1 MNWTG
6 ERLQTFIYN
15 RDAIE
20 HLHRYA
26 ITTPYVV
33 NKDVLDIACG
43 EGYGSNLISKYA
55 NQVYGVDID
64 STTIDLAEKKYKK
77 DNLLFKTGSTDAIP
91 LKENSIDVVIS
102 FETIEHHDKHEKM
115 FDEIKR
121 VLKKD
126 GILIISTPDKK
137 YYSDTRNFK
146 NQFHVKELYRFEFL
160 NLISNK
166 FSQYQLLNQEYL
178 GSTSVINEI
187 NLNEKSIIYG
197 GNYNNISILKVH
209 PLYMVAIC
217 SDYKFDNMKDSIFDG
232 TIICQEELNNHTNK
246 VHKSIT
252 FRVGSFFLYPLR
264 LIKRLVK

>member
-26 ITTPYVV
+26 ITTPYIVTK
-33 NKDVLDIACG
+33 NVLDVACG

-64 STTIDLAEKKYKK
+64 STTIDLAKKKYKK
-77 DNLLFKTGSTDAIP
+77 DNLSFKSGSTDAIP
-91 LKENSIDVVIS
+91 LGDNSIDVVIS
-102 FETIEHHDKHEKM
+102 FETIEHHNKHEKM

-137 YYSDTRNFK
+137 FYSDVRNFTNK
-146 NQFHVKELYRFEFL
+146 FHIKELYKSEFL
-160 NLISNK
+160 NLISKN
-166 FSQYQLLNQEYL
+166 FSQYLLLNQEYI
-178 GSTSVINEI
+178 GSTSVIN
-187 NLNEKSIIYG
+187 LNEKSMIYG
-197 GNYNNISILKVH
+197 GNYNNIDILKVD
-209 PLYMVAIC
+209 PLYLVAIC
-217 SDYKFDNMKDSIFDG
+217 SDYKFNNM
-232 TIICQEELNNHTNK
+232 
-246 VHKSIT
+246 
-252 FRVGSFFLYPLR
+252 
-264 LIKRLVK
+264 